1 MTTLVEG
8 LKAYLEAQVTSIGN
22 GYPVEVPQ
30 DASYPAWSYQ
40 VIDDDQSL
48 THSGA
53 TGFSQARVQIDIM
66 AQETASLSGYGAAK
80 GLADAVRTK
89 LDGFSGT
96 MGGVTVG
103 YCHVTMSDDWADI
116 HNLPVAS
123 IDVLISYII
132 Q

>member
-66 AQETASLSGYGAAK
+66 AQETASLSGYGAA
-80 GLADAVRTK
+80 
-89 LDGFSGT
+89 
-96 MGGVTVG
+96 
-103 YCHVTMSDDWADI
+103 
-116 HNLPVAS
+116 
-123 IDVLISYII
+123 
-132 Q
+132 